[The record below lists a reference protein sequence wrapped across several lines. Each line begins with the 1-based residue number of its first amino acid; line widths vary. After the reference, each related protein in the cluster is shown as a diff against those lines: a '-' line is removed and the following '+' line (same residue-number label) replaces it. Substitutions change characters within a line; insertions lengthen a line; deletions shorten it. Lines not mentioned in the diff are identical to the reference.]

1 MWCGDSGYYIEPKQG
16 EIKKDKCNK
25 VYLVYICWEDSD
37 GYPVNDLDVI
47 FKKKKDAKEHI
58 KELERVN
65 KGTNFTYY
73 IDKVKVH

>member
-1 MWCGDSGYYIEPKQG
+1 MYCEGDYVEVNKNK
-16 EIKKDKCNK
+16 IKKEKCNK

-47 FKKKKDAKEHI
+47 FKKKKDAKEYI

-65 KGTNFTYY
+65 EGTNFTYY